1 MGSAPSRDRQL
12 APVTAAQVVLVWL
25 VAINV
30 ATAAAYAYDKLAA
43 PRGARRVRE
52 RTLWILC
59 LAGGVG
65 AAWLVFF
72 GMRHKTLHRSFWI
85 VQSFATVL
93 WVAILLWLLVG

>member
-1 MGSAPSRDRQL
+1 MSPTQAL
-12 APVTAAQVVLVWL
+12 LVWL
-25 VAINV
+25 LLVNV

-65 AAWLVFF
+65 GAWLIFF
-72 GMRHKTLHRSFWI
+72 GMRHKTRHRSFWI
-85 VQSFATVL
+85 VQSAASVIWIAVL
-93 WVAILLWLLVG
+93 AWLALR